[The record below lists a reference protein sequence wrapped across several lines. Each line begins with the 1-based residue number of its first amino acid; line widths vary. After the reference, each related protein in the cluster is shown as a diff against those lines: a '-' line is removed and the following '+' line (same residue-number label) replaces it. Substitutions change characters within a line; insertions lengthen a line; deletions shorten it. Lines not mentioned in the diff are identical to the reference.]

1 MKKVLVV
8 DDAQV
13 NRDSIKDI
21 LVEWGFKV
29 DLASSGEEA
38 IEYVKNQPCD
48 LIIMDHMMPGL
59 TGIETTRL
67 MKIIHP
73 ELNVIMMSFYDSEIM
88 KPLAIS
94 AGAQGFLD
102 KACDLKEFKK
112 TLERVLGECIE
123 CISEEI

>member
-13 NRDSIKDI
+13 NRESIKDI

-112 TLERVLGECIE
+112 L
-123 CISEEI
+123 